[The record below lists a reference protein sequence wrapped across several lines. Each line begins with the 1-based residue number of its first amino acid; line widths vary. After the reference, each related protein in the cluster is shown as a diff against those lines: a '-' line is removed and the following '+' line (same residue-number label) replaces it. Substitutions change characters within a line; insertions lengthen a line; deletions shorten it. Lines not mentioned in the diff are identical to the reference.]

1 MNRLSNHTTNELNIL
16 GFQKTTESIID
27 RDSYFSA
34 FFNADITFIIII
46 VNSPKEVKDTW
57 LVTAFNRGENCSYDL
72 NTIEGISVDEKGR
85 AQFKSEENIVP
96 FIKKLIHKIKKDKGE
111 IIEEDEPEDEQEQ
124 NELIDESIPELI
136 EEDNDEDVEEIANNA
151 ISEEEYQALTDEER
165 SHFYTKEEIKY
176 IFDNSLYLHE
186 ILELYKIYVNSGCK
200 VLSSIITTTNIFKH
214 MYYSL
219 DSSKNPDY
227 STYPNINEP
236 KKNIYTEEEILNEL
250 RKLPENLYLTLFERS
265 IYYHEKLPSKWI
277 DLILKVKKSP
287 EELKEFVNKHP
298 VLIEDSAKDGFEKM
312 IKIFIDAGIDMSQS
326 SALHW
331 AAHNGHAK
339 VVKILLDIGCPIN
352 DVIAWVGANSGN
364 TEVVKLA
371 IAAGADYTTGY
382 AGTSIIE
389 AVEDGNVEM
398 VKVLLEAGSDP
409 TIEGYRL
416 FNSAYNKGKKKANIN
431 YREIYELLELYNE
444 KRILKKIS
452 MDLSDEKEVE
462 NHSELKTGAKT
473 KK

>member
-1 MNRLSNHTTNELNIL
+1 MNRLSTRTINELNIL
-16 GFQKTTESIID
+16 EFQKTTEKIID
-27 RDSYFSA
+27 GDSYFSM
-34 FFNADITFIIII
+34 FFNANITFIITI

-85 AQFKSEENIVP
+85 AQFKSEENIVS

-111 IIEEDEPEDEQEQ
+111 IIEEDESEEEEEQK
-124 NELIDESIPELI
+124 ELI
-136 EEDNDEDVEEIANNA
+136 EEDEDVEEITSNA
-151 ISEEEYQALTDEER
+151 ISEEEYQALTDEEK

-200 VLSSIITTTNIFKH
+200 ILSPIITTTNIFKH

-219 DSSKNPDY
+219 DSSKDPDY

-298 VLIEDSAKDGFEKM
+298 VLIEDSAKYGFEKM
-312 IKIFIDAGIDMSQS
+312 IKIFIDAGIDMTQS

-416 FNSAYNKGKKKANIN
+416 FNIAYKKGKKKANIN
-431 YREIYELLELYNE
+431 YREIYELLELYNK
-444 KRILKKIS
+444 KRILKEIS
-452 MDLSDEKEVE
+452 KELSDEKEVE
-462 NHSELKTGAKT
+462 NYSELKTGVKT

>member
-1 MNRLSNHTTNELNIL
+1 MNRLSTHTINELNRL
-16 GFQKTTESIID
+16 GFQKIVENIIGG
-27 RDSYFSA
+27 DSYFST
-34 FFNADITFIIII
+34 FFNANITFIITI

-85 AQFKSEENIVP
+85 AQFKSEENIVS

-111 IIEEDEPEDEQEQ
+111 IIEEDESEEEEEQK
-124 NELIDESIPELI
+124 ELIK
-136 EEDNDEDVEEIANNA
+136 EDKDEDVEEIANNA

-186 ILELYKIYVNSGCK
+186 ILELYKKYVNSGCK
-200 VLSSIITTTNIFKH
+200 ILSSIITTTNIFKH

-265 IYYHEKLPSKWI
+265 IYYHEKLSSKWI
-277 DLILKVKKSP
+277 DLILKIKKSP
-287 EELKEFVNKHP
+287 EELKKFVNKYP
-298 VLIEDSAKDGFEKM
+298 KLIEDSAYYGFEKM
-312 IKIFIDAGIDMSQS
+312 VKIFIDAGIDMAHS

-331 AAHNGHAK
+331 AAHEGHAK
-339 VVKILLDIGCPIN
+339 IVKMLLDIGSPIS

-364 TEVVKLA
+364 PEVAKLA
-371 IAAGADYTTGY
+371 IEAGADYTTGY
-382 AGTSIIE
+382 AGTSIIN

-398 VKVLLEAGSDP
+398 VKVLLEAGANP
-409 TIEGYRL
+409 TIEGYKL
-416 FNSAYNKGKKKANIN
+416 FNLAYKKGKKRGNIN
-431 YREIYELLELYNE
+431 YREIYELLELYNK
-444 KRILKKIS
+444 KRILNEYSK
-452 MDLSDEKEVE
+452 DLLDKGETESYPK
-462 NHSELKTGAKT
+462 L
-473 KK
+473 